1 MDPSNEKLLDLI
13 RLLDRSYAR
22 LDPSAWQGHVAKD
35 LELRAKAEHLRQVL
49 RESELVGKEALWQ
62 DLDWLDAEQTAEILD
77 GIEPLKISRSA
88 DFVRHIDELQS
99 LVSAEHEQEVREASE
114 IASRAL
120 RDAIH
125 RELQHAADGESL
137 DAGPASGNEVP
148 SPTVQ
153 IVARPAGRS
162 PRVKQRR
169 SRMWPIGVV
178 VVIAIAVAWISLVSL
193 KPLTKPS
200 SPLPPPSEIA
210 VEDPRQPEG
219 LSDNKVPEPEDQVPP
234 QVAVEPPRDVEPP
247 PMVVDVPQP
256 RRRPTSPQPQRPEIP
271 ETLRWRQVS
280 GIVATQIEGS
290 DAWYAVQA
298 GSSST
303 TSDASAYHQFRTLGN
318 SWGEAVTD
326 SGIRVV
332 LGPGAVARV
341 AISSGDAP
349 TIRLELEHGKVSVS
363 ELPASA
369 QVMVA
374 YQEESSEWLVG
385 NHQTELAFD
394 LEEAGPELQLVRGE
408 IRSYGQSFTGPATV
422 AFEDGG
428 WVEGRLAG
436 RATWLTRPPNL
447 TPLERQLAIIAT
459 DEGDI
464 VAGLLAN
471 RPGLNEFQARGAAV
485 WGLSLDPVRTVPL
498 ALSSP
503 VAAHRAAAAQWLI
516 DPANDLASLRPVL
529 AQVQRLL
536 GGSSC
541 NVPRWI
547 AAVRNDTPLT
557 KALAENMLVG
567 LRPSEPLFVREMALS
582 SFMKLTGQSFPY
594 YNHLNPTRQ
603 GITQITRT
611 LQPWIDQ
618 LP

>member
-22 LDPSAWQGHVAKD
+22 LEPSALQRQVVTD
-35 LELRAKAEHLRQVL
+35 PELRAKAEHLRQVL
-49 RESELVGKEALWQ
+49 RESELMGKEAVWQ
-62 DLDWLDAEQTAEILD
+62 ELDWSDAEQTAEILD
-77 GIEPLKISRSA
+77 GVEPLKISRSA
-88 DFVRHIDELQS
+88 DFVGHIDELQS
-99 LVSAEHEQEVREASE
+99 LASAEQEQDVRQASE

-120 RDAIH
+120 RDAIN
-125 RELQHAADGESL
+125 RELRYAAGGESL
-137 DAGPASGNEVP
+137 DASLASGSEAP
-148 SPTVQ
+148 SPPVQ

-162 PRVKQRR
+162 PRVKRR
-169 SRMWPIGVV
+169 HSRMWPVGVA
-178 VVIAIAVAWISLVSL
+178 VVIAIAVAWISLASWRTPS
-193 KPLTKPS
+193 KPF

-210 VEDPRQPEG
+210 VDDLRQPEI
-219 LSDNKVPEPEDQVPP
+219 LPDDTSPAPEVQQPP
-234 QVAVEPPRDVEPP
+234 QVAVEPPRDVEPQ
-247 PMVVDVPQP
+247 PMVVEVPP
-256 RRRPTSPQPQRPEIP
+256 PPQRPSRPQPSSQEIP

-280 GIVATQIEGS
+280 GIVATQVEGS
-290 DAWYAVQA
+290 DTWYAVQA
-298 GSSST
+298 GSSSS
-303 TSDASAYHQFRTLGN
+303 TSDTSAYHQFRTLGN

-341 AISSGDAP
+341 AISSGDAT
-349 TIRLELEHGKVSVS
+349 TIRLGLEHGKVSVS

-369 QVMVA
+369 QVVVEH
-374 YQEESSEWLVG
+374 QEESSEWLVS

-394 LEEAGPELQLVRGE
+394 LEEAGPELQLVKGE
-408 IRSYGQSFTGPATV
+408 IRSHGRSFTGPATV

-436 RATWLTRPPNL
+436 RASWLTRPPNL

-471 RPGLNEFQARGAAV
+471 RPGLSDFQARGAAV

-503 VAAHRAAAAQWLI
+503 VAAHRAAAAQWLV
-516 DPANDLASLRPVL
+516 DPAHDLASLRPVL
-529 AQVQRLL
+529 ARVQRLL

-547 AAVRNDTPLT
+547 AAVRNNTPLT

-567 LRPSEPLFVREMALS
+567 LQPSEPLFVREMALS

-611 LQPWIDQ
+611 LQPWIDR